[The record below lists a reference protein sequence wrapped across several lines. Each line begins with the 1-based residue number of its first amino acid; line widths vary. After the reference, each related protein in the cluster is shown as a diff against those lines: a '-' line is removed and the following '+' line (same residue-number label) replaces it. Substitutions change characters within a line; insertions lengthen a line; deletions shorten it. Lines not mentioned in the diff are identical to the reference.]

1 MKSSKTT
8 DDDHIKETGAN
19 LKVELVG
26 LEYEFVMEYEIKRFN
41 EDTKDFI

>member
-26 LEYEFVMEYEIKRFN
+26 LDDELVLEYERKRFN